1 MKMSLTQIDNNM
13 IIRNLENT
21 KSKAE
26 LKEFDFPAGARLQSR
41 KPIRLKADSFEMLT
55 KTVAGENS
63 KFSELTEQG
72 YDNNFASAVQETFE
86 ENSPAIEP
94 ISLDETTLKDLGEP
108 ATIETEPEMVNI
120 ENNELP
126 DIAGIISDSENEEK
140 VDEERNEYE
149 TEETIERIKPPVQPV
164 RSFSD
169 FQEENT
175 QSFEPENVQ
184 SFEPENFEEE
194 RNVKPID
201 AESIFKEIERKSE
214 EERKELETPET
225 TSNLSFEEENVEESY
240 ENRVARL
247 KREIEEK
254 RRQLSEQ
261 RRINETTTGTI
272 ESQRRIFEAAQKS
285 AAELEERNRQ
295 IEADN
300 IAQLE
305 SLFRETEAEYKDE
318 LTTGQSLEGELT
330 KAEEDATLASSRVE
344 ELQAINES
352 LMKSSNEIVEMVSTE
367 GTKGR
372 YVA

>member
-1 MKMSLTQIDNNM
+1 MSLTQIDNNM

>member
-1 MKMSLTQIDNNM
+1 MSLTQIDNDM

-26 LKEFDFPAGARLQSR
+26 LKESDFPIGAKLQSR

-72 YDNNFASAVQETFE
+72 YDNNFVSAAQRTFE

-140 VDEERNEYE
+140 VEEERKEYE

-175 QSFEPENVQ
+175 QSFEPENV
-184 SFEPENFEEE
+184 EEE
-194 RNVKPID
+194 KNVKPID

-225 TSNLSFEEENVEESY
+225 TSNLSFEEEIVEESY

-285 AAELEERNRQ
+285 AAELEERNKQ

-318 LTTGQSLEGELT
+318 LTTGQNLEGQLT
-330 KAEEDATLASSRVE
+330 KVEEDASLASSRVE

-352 LMKSSNEIVEMVSTE
+352 LMKSSSEIVEMVSTE

-372 YVA
+372 YIA

>member
-1 MKMSLTQIDNNM
+1 MSLTQIDNDM

-26 LKEFDFPAGARLQSR
+26 LKESDFPIGAKLQSR
-41 KPIRLKADSFEMLT
+41 KPIRLKAESFEMLT

-72 YDNNFASAVQETFE
+72 YDNNFVSAAQRTFE

-140 VDEERNEYE
+140 VEEERNEYE

-175 QSFEPENVQ
+175 QSFEPENV
-184 SFEPENFEEE
+184 EKEK
-194 RNVKPID
+194 NVKPID

-225 TSNLSFEEENVEESY
+225 TSNLSFEEEIVEESY

-285 AAELEERNRQ
+285 AAELEERNKQ

-318 LTTGQSLEGELT
+318 LTTGQNLEGQLT
-330 KAEEDATLASSRVE
+330 KVEEDASLASSRVE

-352 LMKSSNEIVEMVSTE
+352 LMKSSSEIVEMVSTE

-372 YVA
+372 YIA

>member
-1 MKMSLTQIDNNM
+1 MSLTQIDNDM

-26 LKEFDFPAGARLQSR
+26 LKESDFPIGAKLQSR
-41 KPIRLKADSFEMLT
+41 KPIRLKAESFEMLT
-55 KTVAGENS
+55 KTVSGENS

-72 YDNNFASAVQETFE
+72 YDNNFVSAAQRTFE

-140 VDEERNEYE
+140 VEEERNEYE

-175 QSFEPENVQ
+175 QSFEPENV
-184 SFEPENFEEE
+184 EKEK
-194 RNVKPID
+194 NVKPID

-225 TSNLSFEEENVEESY
+225 TSNLSFEEEIVEESY

-285 AAELEERNRQ
+285 AAELEERNKQ

-318 LTTGQSLEGELT
+318 LTTGQNLEGQLT
-330 KAEEDATLASSRVE
+330 KVEEDASLASSRVE

-352 LMKSSNEIVEMVSTE
+352 LMKSSSEIVEMVSTE

-372 YVA
+372 YIA